1 LLSAASQLKYL
12 HLAYFSKPV
21 ADRAVYRTIR
31 NTCAGHLVG
40 IGLGSGRLAGTM
52 IQLASEFT
60 RRDQVRFTGIDL
72 FELRPAT
79 AARLSLK
86 QAHSLLT
93 PLKARVRLVPGDP
106 FSALAR
112 AANTLLDT
120 DLVVIRAD
128 QDAASLERAWFYLP
142 RMLHEES
149 VVLLENP
156 GSDGQSGTYQSLDL
170 DAVRKLASAHA
181 AHRRAA

>member
-1 LLSAASQLKYL
+1 MSAASQLKYL
-12 HLAYFSKPV
+12 HLAYFSKPA
-21 ADRAVYRTIR
+21 ADRAVYRTIHD
-31 NTCAGHLVG
+31 TCAGRLVG
-40 IGLGSGRLAGTM
+40 IGLGCGRLARTM
-52 IQLASEFT
+52 IQVASQFT
-60 RRDQVRFTGIDL
+60 RRDRVQFTGIDL

-79 AARLSLK
+79 APGLSLK

-93 PLKARVRLVPGDP
+93 PMKAAVRLIPGDP

-112 AANTLLDT
+112 AANSLLDT

-142 RMLHEES
+142 RMLHESS
-149 VVLLENP
+149 VVLLENS
-156 GSDGQSGTYQSLDL
+156 GRDGQSATYQSLDL
-170 DAVRKLASAHA
+170 AAVRSLAGAHS